1 MKRLTVGVNDAGQ
14 RLDKFLHKAF
24 PALPASMMHKS
35 LRKKRIKRNGGRA
48 EGADRLLEGD
58 VIELYLNDD
67 LLEGRQEQMAPLLI
81 QPRLDVVYEDDNL
94 ILVDKPAGLLVHSD
108 DSESVHTLIAHIQAY
123 LYQKG
128 EYDPLREQ
136 AFAPALCNRLD
147 RNTAGLC
154 LAAKT
159 AEALRDLNEIIRTR
173 QMKKFY
179 LALVQGRPQPEQGIL
194 TGYLTRNTETATVS
208 ISRRPQPGAKSV
220 ETRYRLLRSEGDRS
234 LVEIELVTGRTHQIR
249 AHFAS
254 IGHPLVG
261 DGKYGREG
269 RSRPQKHQALCA
281 YQMRFELEQYEGI
294 LSYLDHKQF
303 FSAQTQI
310 FDDFSR

>member
-1 MKRLTVGVNDAGQ
+1 MKRLDVRQNDAGQ
-14 RLDKFLHKAF
+14 RLDKFLNKAF
-24 PALPASMMHKS
+24 PALPASLLHKS

-48 EGADRLLEGD
+48 QGADRLVEGD

-67 LLEGRQEQMAPLLI
+67 LLEGRQERQAALLL
-81 QPRLDVVYEDDNL
+81 QPRLDVVYEDEHLL
-94 ILVDKPAGLLVHSD
+94 IADKPAGLLVHSD

-128 EYDPLREQ
+128 EYNPLQEHS
-136 AFAPALCNRLD
+136 FAPALCNRLD

-173 QMKKFY
+173 QMKKIY
-179 LALVQGRPQPEQGIL
+179 LALVHGTPKPDEGVL
-194 TGYLTRNTETATVS
+194 TGYLTRNIEAATVS
-208 ISRRPQPGAKSV
+208 VSRRAQPGAKPI
-220 ETRYRLLRSEGDRS
+220 ETRYKVLRSANGLS
-234 LVEIELVTGRTHQIR
+234 LLEIDLVTGRTHQIR

-254 IGHPLVG
+254 IGHPLYG

-269 RSRPQKHQALCA
+269 RARPQKHQALCA
-281 YQMRFELEQYEGI
+281 WQLRFEFEEYEGI
-294 LSYLDHKQF
+294 LSYLDKKQF
-303 FSAQTQI
+303 YSAQTQI